1 MFDNRWRE
9 LKAACGIESTN
20 PPGGRKVKLSFFI
33 FLQKK
38 PSCPLCYIGKKNV
51 FKNKIK
57 TKKMRGIN
65 KVTLIGNAGNV
76 PEYKTLKDETPVA
89 KFSMAT
95 TETYRLKDGE
105 TQSHTEWHTIIVWRG
120 LATLANQYIHKG
132 SLLYIEGKLRSR
144 QYEDKD
150 GQKKY
155 VTEIVAE
162 QLILLDKKNVEE
174 S

>member
-1 MFDNRWRE
+1 
-9 LKAACGIESTN
+9 
-20 PPGGRKVKLSFFI
+20 
-33 FLQKK
+33 
-38 PSCPLCYIGKKNV
+38 
-51 FKNKIK
+51 
-57 TKKMRGIN
+57 MRGIN